1 MDCHIRKGQPK
12 TPMQTISA
20 KIVTKEQTSFTELL
34 DNVEGIILD
43 LDNLH
48 YYTLNPTGLYV
59 WKQLRSGA
67 CQTREELCGSISGAF
82 GVRPADILVEVDRFL
97 EELEGN
103 GLVYRAA
110 NDQSSAVLQAVGSD
124 PTLPTYEAPRL
135 KLSNSLTQVTLSGSS
150 TIATAAIATG

>member
-1 MDCHIRKGQPK
+1 MH
-12 TPMQTISA
+12 TISP
-20 KIVTKEQTSFTELL
+20 KFLTKEQTSFTELL

-48 YYTLNPTGLYV
+48 YYTLNSTGLFI
-59 WKQLRSGA
+59 WKQLRSGLS
-67 CQTREELCGSISGAF
+67 QTREQLAEALSQSFSQSPDAVASDLMI
-82 GVRPADILVEVDRFL
+82 FL

-103 GLVYRAA
+103 GLIHKSEVEGLV
-110 NDQSSAVLQAVGSD
+110 NGSVTVSG
-124 PTLPTYEAPRL
+124 TLPSYEAPRL

>member
-1 MDCHIRKGQPK
+1 
-12 TPMQTISA
+12 MQTISE
-20 KIVTKEQTSFTELL
+20 KIATKEQTSFTELL

-48 YYTLNPTGLYV
+48 YYTLNSTGLFV
-59 WKQLRSGA
+59 WKQLRSSA
-67 CQTREELCGSISGAF
+67 CRTREELCNSVSDAF
-82 GVRPADILVEVDRFL
+82 SVTPTAIASEVDRFL

-103 GLVYRAA
+103 GLVYRITV
-110 NDQSSAVLQAVGSD
+110 DHSAQTSAMIASTQA
-124 PTLPTYEAPRL
+124 LPTYEAPRL

>member
-1 MDCHIRKGQPK
+1 
-12 TPMQTISA
+12 MQTISA

-59 WKQLRSGA
+59 WKQLRSGG
-67 CQTREELCGSISGAF
+67 CQTREALCDSISGAF
-82 GVRPADILVEVDRFL
+82 GVRPSDIVVEVDRFL

-103 GLVYRAA
+103 GLVYRA
-110 NDQSSAVLQAVGSD
+110 GSD
-124 PTLPTYEAPRL
+124 QPAAVIKTIEADSALPSYEAPRL

>member
-1 MDCHIRKGQPK
+1 MH
-12 TPMQTISA
+12 TISP
-20 KIVTKEQTSFTELL
+20 KFLTKEQTSFTELL

-48 YYTLNPTGLYV
+48 YYTLNSTGLFI
-59 WKQLRSGA
+59 WKQLRSGLS
-67 CQTREELCGSISGAF
+67 QTSAQLSEALSQSFSQSPDA
-82 GVRPADILVEVDRFL
+82 VTADLTIFL

-103 GLVYRAA
+103 GLIHESEVEGPD
-110 NDQSSAVLQAVGSD
+110 NGSLTVSG
-124 PTLPTYEAPRL
+124 TLPSYEAPRL

>member
-1 MDCHIRKGQPK
+1 
-12 TPMQTISA
+12 MQTISA
-20 KIVTKEQTSFTELL
+20 MILTKEQTSFTELL

-48 YYTLNPTGLYV
+48 YYTLNSTGLFI

-67 CQTREELCGSISGAF
+67 CQTASQLTAAMAGAF
-82 GVRPADILVEVDRFL
+82 GLAPAVIERDLETFI

-103 GLVYRAA
+103 GLITRSLSEIGAA
-110 NDQSSAVLQAVGSD
+110 NAKAAVADS
-124 PTLPTYEAPRL
+124 LPKYEAPRL
-135 KLSNSLTQVTLSGSS
+135 KLSNSLTQVILSGSS

>member
-1 MDCHIRKGQPK
+1 MH
-12 TPMQTISA
+12 TISP
-20 KIVTKEQTSFTELL
+20 KFLTKEQTSFTELL

-48 YYTLNPTGLYV
+48 YYTLNSTGLFI
-59 WKQLRSGA
+59 WKQLRSGLP
-67 CQTREELCGSISGAF
+67 QTSEQLSEALSQSFSQSTDA
-82 GVRPADILVEVDRFL
+82 VAADLTIFL

-103 GLVYRAA
+103 GLIHKSEVEGPV
-110 NDQSSAVLQAVGSD
+110 NGSVTVSG
-124 PTLPTYEAPRL
+124 TLPSYEAPRL

>member
-1 MDCHIRKGQPK
+1 
-12 TPMQTISA
+12 MQTISA
-20 KIVTKEQTSFTELL
+20 KIITKEQTSFTELL

-67 CQTREELCGSISGAF
+67 CQTREGLCSSISGAF
-82 GVRPADILVEVDRFL
+82 SVSSASIAGEVDRFL

-103 GLVYRAA
+103 GLIYQAA
-110 NDQSSAVLQAVGSD
+110 DDQSVSELPSVVSD
-124 PTLPTYEAPRL
+124 PALPSYEPPRL

>member
-1 MDCHIRKGQPK
+1 
-12 TPMQTISA
+12 MQTISA
-20 KIVTKEQTSFTELL
+20 MILTKEQTSFTELL

-48 YYTLNPTGLYV
+48 YYTLNSTGLFI

-67 CQTREELCGSISGAF
+67 CQTTSQLAAAMAGAF
-82 GVRPADILVEVDRFL
+82 GLAPAVIERDLETFI

-103 GLVYRAA
+103 GLITRSLSEIGAVTAKAA
-110 NDQSSAVLQAVGSD
+110 VADS
-124 PTLPTYEAPRL
+124 LPNYEAPRL
-135 KLSNSLTQVTLSGSS
+135 KLSNSLTQLTLSGSS

>member
-1 MDCHIRKGQPK
+1 
-12 TPMQTISA
+12 MQTISA
-20 KIVTKEQTSFTELL
+20 KITTKEQTSFTELL

-48 YYTLNPTGLYV
+48 YYTLNPTGLFV
-59 WKQLRSGA
+59 WKQLRSGN
-67 CQTREELCGSISGAF
+67 CRTREALCEAVGIAF
-82 GVRPADILVEVDRFL
+82 NAPVADITGEVDRFL

-103 GLVYRAA
+103 GLVTRATEDVPA
-110 NDQSSAVLQAVGSD
+110 PEAMRASLSEPDGA
-124 PTLPTYEAPRL
+124 LPSYEAPRL